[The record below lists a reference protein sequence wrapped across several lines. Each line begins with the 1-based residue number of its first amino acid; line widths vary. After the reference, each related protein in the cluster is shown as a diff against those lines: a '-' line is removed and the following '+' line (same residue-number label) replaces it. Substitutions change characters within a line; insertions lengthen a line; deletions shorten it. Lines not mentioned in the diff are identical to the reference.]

1 MLSRTTIPVP
11 TSTDLNEKK
20 GGFQRKGDSRHK
32 KATYFVVKRAV
43 HTILLC
49 TKNIRLESREK

>member
-1 MLSRTTIPVP
+1 VLSRTTIPVP
-11 TSTDLNEKK
+11 TSTNLNGKK
-20 GGFQRKGDSRHK
+20 GVFQRKGDSRHK
-32 KATYFVVKRAV
+32 NATYFVVKRAV